1 MRRITTLVASAI
13 AFLSQANSAFAT
25 SHLGSPNISGFE
37 TSGIPFV
44 NLGRLLSNIL
54 ALLFF
59 FAALMAFLFIL
70 IGGIQWISAG
80 GDKVAAASARDRITA
95 AVVGLLIVVAAFAIT
110 LILSTVLGI
119 NLFEFNFPTAE
130 RTAGA

>member
-1 MRRITTLVASAI
+1 MRRITTLAASAI
-13 AFLSQANSAFAT
+13 AFLSLAKPAFAQ
-25 SHLGSPNISGFE
+25 LNLSPDISGFE
-37 TSGIPFV
+37 TSGIPFL

>member
-1 MRRITTLVASAI
+1 MRKFTTLAASAI
-13 AFLSQANSAFAT
+13 AFLSLARSAFAQ
-25 SHLGSPNISGFE
+25 SNLSPDISGFE
-37 TSGIPFV
+37 TSGIPFL

>member
-1 MRRITTLVASAI
+1 MAR
-13 AFLSQANSAFAT
+13 SAFAQ
-25 SHLGSPNISGFE
+25 SNLSPDISGFE
-37 TSGIPFV
+37 TSGIPFL

-95 AVVGLLIVVAAFAIT
+95 AVVGLLILVAAFAIT
-110 LILSTVLGI
+110 LILSTVLCI
-119 NLFEFNFPTAE
+119 NLFDFNFSTA
-130 RTAGA
+130 TQ

>member
-1 MRRITTLVASAI
+1 MRRITTLAASAI
-13 AFLSQANSAFAT
+13 AFLSLARTTLAQSNLST
-25 SHLGSPNISGFE
+25 DISGFE
-37 TSGIPFV
+37 TSGIPFL